1 MPGYLLCQTHYL
13 DTNVLYMS
21 GSNVNSDIAINTFYN
36 SIDTCNISWGIIS
49 DSLPTNWEFSICFPD
64 CHNIGVIN
72 GSDQF
77 LPNEKSY
84 LNCHMYPNGTFGE
97 GVVKM
102 EIVTNNIYRDTLIWY
117 GQVNLSSNVE
127 NSNSKDQYKLIKITN
142 ILGQEIPYRKNT
154 PIFYIYDDG
163 TVEKK
168 IIIE

>member
-1 MPGYLLCQTHYL
+1 
-13 DTNVLYMS
+13 
-21 GSNVNSDIAINTFYN
+21 
-36 SIDTCNISWGIIS
+36 
-49 DSLPTNWEFSICFPD
+49 
-64 CHNIGVIN
+64 
-72 GSDQF
+72 
-77 LPNEKSY
+77 
-84 LNCHMYPNGTFGE
+84 MYPNGTFGE